1 MLNVTRISRPPYA
14 RLPDI
19 WLHHIK
25 LADYYSIRERYAE
38 VLEVVHQEVADYL
51 NTPGLVFESEDGF
64 PSLSR
69 LTGQYYIADESYT
82 LHVGPPWY
90 QIGIQTHFLERPW
103 YADQTD
109 FDYLGLQVWIRC
121 DPDTWS
127 FSVFRNTDSSSL

>member
-1 MLNVTRISRPPYA
+1 MTRISRPSYA

-25 LADYYSIRERYAE
+25 RSDDYAIRDRHPE
-38 VLEVVHQEVADYL
+38 VLEIVHQEVESYL
-51 NTPGLVFESEDGF
+51 NEPELIFETDDGF

-90 QIGIQTHFLERPW
+90 QIGIQTHFLEHPW
-103 YADQTD
+103 HAGQTN
-109 FDYLGLQVWIRC
+109 FDYLGLEVWICC
-121 DPDTWS
+121 DPETWS
-127 FSVFRNTDSSSL
+127 FTVFRNTDSSSI